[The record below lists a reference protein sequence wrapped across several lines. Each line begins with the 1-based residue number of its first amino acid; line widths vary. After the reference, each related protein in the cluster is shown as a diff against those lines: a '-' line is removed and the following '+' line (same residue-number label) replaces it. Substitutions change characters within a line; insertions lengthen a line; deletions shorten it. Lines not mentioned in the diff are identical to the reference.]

1 MGRPFLATAGAVI
14 DVKDAKL
21 TLQFGEEKV
30 SFDMRHPTHL
40 PHCPDQ
46 CFTIDVIDECV
57 TETYLS
63 SEDVSALEDEKS
75 ILYNEHTSIDPSPVA
90 LIDSS
95 QEASLTYDLI
105 PSAAPKVDLKPL
117 PEHLRYEFLGYDNT
131 YPVIVSSRLT
141 PMEIDRLLEIIRR
154 YRAVIG

>member
-1 MGRPFLATAGAVI
+1 M
-14 DVKDAKL
+14 
-21 TLQFGEEKV
+21 
-30 SFDMRHPTHL
+30 
-40 PHCPDQ
+40 
-46 CFTIDVIDECV
+46 
-57 TETYLS
+57 
-63 SEDVSALEDEKS
+63 
-75 ILYNEHTSIDPSPVA
+75 IL
-90 LIDSS
+90 LR
-95 QEASLTYDLI
+95 SLTYDLI